1 MFLSTAQRTTS
12 NSIAYLEEKTT
23 LIDKVVAAIEKEIEL
38 VSEYKTSLISAVV
51 TGKVDVRDVVV
62 PDFEVVEDGVFEDDE
77 GLEADM
83 NDSN

>member
-1 MFLSTAQRTTS
+1 M
-12 NSIAYLEEKTT
+12 
-23 LIDKVVAAIEKEIEL
+23 
-38 VSEYKTSLISAVV
+38 V